1 MMSSQSEYRNLNAFY
16 RKIEKVSSEWPDD
29 RITPSEK
36 TIALL
41 RVAFESG
48 MEDLGATGVLYLVSH
63 MMTTTLGVMNDVNS
77 ESSLDEILDGFECD
91 RNKPN

>member
-1 MMSSQSEYRNLNAFY
+1 MSSQSEYRNLNAFY
-16 RKIEKVSSEWPDD
+16 RKIENVSSEWPDD

-48 MEDLGATGVLYLVSH
+48 LEDLGANGVMYLVSH
-63 MMTTTLGVMNDVNS
+63 MMTTTLGIMNDVDNEAS
-77 ESSLDEILDGFECD
+77 FDDILHGFEC
-91 RNKPN
+91 NKEKPN